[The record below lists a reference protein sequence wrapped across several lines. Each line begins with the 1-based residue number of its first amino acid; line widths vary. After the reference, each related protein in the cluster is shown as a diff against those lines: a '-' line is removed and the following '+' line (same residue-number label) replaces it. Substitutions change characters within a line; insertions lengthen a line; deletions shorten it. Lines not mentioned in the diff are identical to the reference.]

1 MNVLGREI
9 DYGPQQLREAPGLT
23 MTAVFTLAFGIGST
37 TAIYSIV
44 EGVLLEPTVI
54 VMASLSIFLLALPAS
69 LIPAR
74 RAAAIDPMR
83 ALRRE

>member
-9 DYGPQQLREAPGLT
+9 DHALRQLRKVPGFTL
-23 MTAVFTLAFGIGST
+23 TAVLTLAFGIGST